1 MKQAITWYKTPIPA
15 ETLQSLRRRSDA
27 KGLLQA
33 LGHLALLCASGT
45 FAALMILYAAPP
57 VAVVAIL
64 LHGTFWAFLLNAVHE
79 LCHNTVFASKRLNAF
94 FLRLFSFLSWNS
106 HVLFWAS
113 HRQHHAYTLHP
124 PHDQEVL
131 LPVRL
136 TVRDFLLYSIVNP
149 RGLVSAVVATFRL
162 AFLSP
167 LKYLR
172 QGANSPNSK
181 RKSQSSFQGEW
192 MLHLFP
198 EDKPKERRR
207 AILWARY
214 TLLGH
219 GLIFGVSVLLG
230 YWFIPLLVSAASFY
244 GGWLLYF
251 LNNTQHIGL
260 KNNVEDYRLN
270 ARTIL
275 LGPVLRFLYWHMNYH
290 IEHHMYASVPCYN
303 LGRLHKAICHDT
315 PTPPRGVIRAWAQI
329 LAILKRQK
337 TDPSYQ
343 FDALEGV

>member
-15 ETLQSLRRRSDA
+15 ETLQRLRRCSDF
-27 KGLLQA
+27 KGLLQS
-33 LGHLALLCASGT
+33 LGFLALLCASGT
-45 FAALMILYAAPP
+45 LAAWAILRAAPLFA
-57 VAVVAIL
+57 VAAVL

-79 LCHNTVFASKRLNAF
+79 LCHNTVFASKWLNAF

-106 HVLFWAS
+106 HVVFWAS

-124 PHDQEVL
+124 PRDQEVL

-136 TVRDFLLYSIVNP
+136 TVRDFLLHSIVNP
-149 RGLVSAVVATFRL
+149 HGLVFAIIATFRM

-167 LKYLR
+167 LKDS
-172 QGANSPNSK
+172 QKDAKAPSK
-181 RKSQSSFQGEW
+181 RKAQSSFQGEW

-198 EDKPKERRR
+198 ENKPKERKR
-207 AILWARY
+207 AIWWARC

-219 GLIFGVSVLLG
+219 TLILGVSLWLG
-230 YWFIPLLVSAASFY
+230 FWFIPLLVSAATFY

-260 KNNVEDYRLN
+260 KDNVADYRLC

-275 LGPVLRFLYWHMNYH
+275 LGPILRFLYWHMNYH
-290 IEHHMYASVPCYN
+290 IEHHMYAAVPCYN

-315 PTPPRGVIRAWAQI
+315 PRPPRGVIGAWAQI
-329 LAILKRQK
+329 FAILKRQK

-343 FDALEGV
+343 FDALA